1 MMDAVISLLDGAAA
15 TALPTQV
22 RVGLVEQRTIEGRV
36 RPIEYVGNGQGRSV
50 IEDSKGSV
58 SYWRLLSP
66 WTQGAWADKSISVC
80 ANAITRVYALR
91 YVVYMDRKEELCA
104 KIFDALGGAG
114 TALMNASDAI
124 ETASDMMMVDVMPVA
139 SEPDT
144 VRAFAQEYPGDV
156 PIDKAMA
163 YIDVRLTMS
172 GDADCFEEC

>member
-104 KIFDALGGAG
+104 KIFDALGGGRNRVDERLRRHRNRIGYDDGRCDAG
-114 TALMNASDAI
+114 GL
-124 ETASDMMMVDVMPVA
+124 
-139 SEPDT
+139 
-144 VRAFAQEYPGDV
+144 
-156 PIDKAMA
+156 
-163 YIDVRLTMS
+163 
-172 GDADCFEEC
+172 